1 MSCCPAESTKGFSSL
16 TAETKAEE
24 RLAARTPYV
33 EPRTRAAEALLQG
46 ITEDVVQRLRN
57 GTLPEFAPSVVR
69 NEVQR
74 NREEVRE
81 YLRET
86 YEQVGRRFAAE
97 TQSRL
102 EERTGQEAPQDAD
115 DQWTEALGD
124 LFVAGVVAGIVFAI
138 LSQLQSNILAVI
150 TVAQDDGLGISGIAS
165 RLERRM
171 GPKNKQQAALVARTA
186 ITTASNRADLFA
198 AKRFPATLR
207 KQWVDSDDDRVR
219 LSHEVVDGNESNL
232 GEPFVWF
239 SPNSGRRVRAQYP
252 GDPQLPLPDLLN
264 CRCIMIFIPV

>member
-1 MSCCPAESTKGFSSL
+1 MDCCSVESIKGFSSL

-46 ITEDVVQRLRN
+46 ITEDVIRRIEN
-57 GTLPEFAPSVVR
+57 GTLAEFAPSVAR
-69 NEVQR
+69 NEIRR

-86 YEQVGRRFAAE
+86 YREVGRRFASD
-97 TQSRL
+97 TQSRI
-102 EERTGQEAPQDAD
+102 EERTGQQAQQSAG

-124 LFVAGVVAGIVFAI
+124 LFVAGVVAGIVAAI
-138 LSQLQSNILAVI
+138 LAQLQSNILAVI
-150 TVAQDDGLGISGIAS
+150 GAAQDDGLGIDGIVS
-165 RLERRM
+165 RLEDRM
-171 GPKNKQQAALVARTA
+171 GERNEQQAALVARTA

-198 AKRFPATLR
+198 ARQFPATLR

-232 GEPFVWF
+232 DEPFVWF
-239 SPNSGRRVRAQYP
+239 SPNSGQRVRAQHP

-264 CRCIMIFIPV
+264 CRCLMIFLPA